1 MTRRPLTLFVVLLL
15 APGLCQAF
23 MRDTYP
29 MPTQAYAGVSTYND
43 LVGVQL
49 EVANPVGSVYLM
61 VGGHLTRMNVD
72 DWAEGSPAGFVAGFR
87 FFADGYGLD
96 SSWYITGFGGTLGVE
111 RRRED
116 GERKAYQ
123 RLGLGGGLG
132 YQHVTERARLGF
144 TLGVARLESVDADD
158 GERIDREFFP
168 TVETYVG
175 FRF

>member
-1 MTRRPLTLFVVLLL
+1 MTRIPLTLFFLLL
-15 APGLCQAF
+15 LLPGLSHAF
-23 MRDTYP
+23 TRDTYP
-29 MPTQAYAGVSTYND
+29 LPTQASAGFSTFND
-43 LVGVQL
+43 LLGVQL

-61 VGGHLTRMNVD
+61 VGGHLSRIGID

-96 SSWYITGFGGTLGVE
+96 SSWYVTGFGGTLGVE

-144 TLGVARLESVDADD
+144 TLGVARLEPVDTDD
-158 GERIDREFFP
+158 GDRVDRDFFP